1 MRKILLHFLGLLI
14 FVTHKIFA
22 QNNSPLEY
30 YVQEIIPTEIAW
42 IYDDLS
48 GVTINKNNNNLYMI
62 ENDEG
67 KIWQLDTNI
76 NYIQTILGGQFGDEE
91 DLVYLN
97 YNNFAIVTEEG
108 NLYIGSLD
116 VGENDI
122 DPDDF
127 QKIIFSQHD
136 GNNGA
141 EGIAYDSLNQ
151 IFYIV
156 KEKEPMAFY
165 SFQRPDHEN
174 DTTIAVN
181 IPFNA
186 ETIFY
191 GIIDDL
197 SSITFDY
204 RTNRVLILSDES
216 QKIFDVDPLNG
227 LIFGELTINGMEQP
241 EGLCFLNNHDILI
254 VGEPNFYTTYS
265 NMNLFNDLNYD
276 GHIDHYDL
284 EIIIDY
290 LYFYSI
296 LSEFQILNV
305 DLDRNQIIDIFDIL
319 LFVEFFDN

>member
-1 MRKILLHFLGLLI
+1 
-14 FVTHKIFA
+14 
-22 QNNSPLEY
+22 
-30 YVQEIIPTEIAW
+30 
-42 IYDDLS
+42 
-48 GVTINKNNNNLYMI
+48 MI

-127 QKIIFSQHD
+127 QKITFSQHD

-216 QKIFDVDPLNG
+216 QKIIDVDPLNG

>member
-216 QKIFDVDPLNG
+216 QKIIDVDPLNG